1 MNTFKNVEMII
12 KILFISI
19 TLIGCTSNSN
29 SHLVSE
35 QEFKSKEALL
45 KNTND
50 NNKLIALY
58 KDELTKNDNYDVR
71 LKLVH
76 AYLEVGD
83 IDSADFHLD
92 RMIAPESQSAELDY
106 LKARV
111 KFEQDDPQ
119 QALVYGKRS
128 LEKRPEFAE
137 VENLLGLVFVRLGK
151 FESAREHF
159 LKARA
164 LLYED
169 VVISNNL
176 AVMDILE
183 ADYQR
188 AITRLEPVYK
198 NGQADKQVISNLV
211 LAYAKV
217 GDFVQVKALLGGMYS
232 TEELYH
238 IYTGLKDVSLND
250 SVKTQL

>member
-1 MNTFKNVEMII
+1 MII
-12 KILFISI
+12 KKVNCLISI
-19 TLIGCTSNSN
+19 ALCCVLTACSSSQISSIDNN
-29 SHLVSE
+29 

-45 KNTND
+45 KNAND

-58 KDELTKNDNYDVR
+58 KQELASNDNYDTR
-71 LKLVH
+71 LKLVNT
-76 AYLEVGD
+76 YLEVGD
-83 IDSADFHLD
+83 IDSADFHLE
-92 RMIAPESQSAELDY
+92 RMSAPEDRSAELDF

-128 LEKRPEFAE
+128 LEKRPDFAE

-159 LKARA
+159 LRARE

-198 NGQADKQVISNLV
+198 NGQADKQVVSNLV

-232 TEELYH
+232 AEEVH
-238 IYTGLKDVSLND
+238 QIYTGLKHVSLND

>member
-1 MNTFKNVEMII
+1 M
-12 KILFISI
+12 
-19 TLIGCTSNSN
+19 TLIHSMIKTVVFLSVLILTACSSQSTSIVQSD
-29 SHLVSE
+29 

-45 KNTND
+45 ENTND

-58 KDELTKNDNYDVR
+58 KKELLVNDSYELR
-71 LKLVH
+71 LKLVNT
-76 AYLEVGD
+76 YLEVGD
-83 IDSADFHLD
+83 IDSADFHLE
-92 RMIAPESQSAELDY
+92 RMSAPGDQSAELDY

-119 QALVYGKRS
+119 QALIYGKRS
-128 LEKRPEFAE
+128 LEKRNEFAE
-137 VENLLGLVFVRLGK
+137 VENLLGLVYVRLGK
-151 FESAREHF
+151 FENAREHF
-159 LKARA
+159 LKARE

-183 ADYQR
+183 SDYQR

-198 NGQADKQVISNLV
+198 NGQADKQVVSNLV

-217 GDFVQVKALLGGMYS
+217 GDFVQVKSLLGGMYS
-232 TEELYH
+232 AEEVH
-238 IYTGLKDVSLND
+238 QIYTGLKHVSLND

>member
-1 MNTFKNVEMII
+1 MSKRYQCLVLIV
-12 KILFISI
+12 ILFNL
-19 TLIGCTSNSN
+19 LIGCASSSNSI
-29 SHLVSE
+29 SE
-35 QEFKSKEALL
+35 SNQEFKSKEALL
-45 KNTND
+45 LNSGD

-58 KDELTKNDNYDVR
+58 KKQLQSGDSYDIR
-71 LKLVH
+71 LKLVNT
-76 AYLEVGD
+76 YLNVGD
-83 IDSADFHLD
+83 IDSADFHLE
-92 RMIAPESQSAELDY
+92 RMTAPQNQSAELDF

-119 QALVYGKRS
+119 QALVYAKRS
-128 LEKRPEFAE
+128 LEKRVEFAE
-137 VENLLGLVFVRLGK
+137 AENLLGLVYVRLGK

-159 LKARA
+159 LKARE

-198 NGQADKQVISNLV
+198 NGQADKQVVSNLV

-232 TEELYH
+232 AEELYH
-238 IYTGLKDVSLND
+238 IYTGLKDVSLNA
-250 SVKTQL
+250 SVRTQF